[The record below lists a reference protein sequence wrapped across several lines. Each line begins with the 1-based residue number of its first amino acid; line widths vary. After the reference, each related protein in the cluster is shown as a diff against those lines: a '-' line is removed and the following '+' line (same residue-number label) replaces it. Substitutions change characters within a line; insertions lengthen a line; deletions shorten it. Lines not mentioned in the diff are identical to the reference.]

1 MRPVLVCLLPP
12 RSIKCRLKTKS
23 LNLLLSLAS
32 YQGASSLAPQSAHP
46 SSKKR
51 RPQQNRAP
59 KRMRGPHS
67 LILRSPHQEQRS
79 PQADL
84 PLPLR
89 GFSPFGGSRG
99 LQAPET
105 RPSARRASAPEVEGS
120 GFCAVNS
127 ARTWVPHPSL
137 AWVGSHQPQRTS
149 LVSGR

>member
-1 MRPVLVCLLPP
+1 MCLLPPRSMVGQLPLEQPIGVRIPGGQPKPHFPRTSSNSAVTP

-79 PQADL
+79 PQTRLAGTYIPNGANLSL
-84 PLPLR
+84 PPL
-89 GFSPFGGSRG
+89 F
-99 LQAPET
+99 E
-105 RPSARRASAPEVEGS
+105 
-120 GFCAVNS
+120 
-127 ARTWVPHPSL
+127 SL
-137 AWVGSHQPQRTS
+137 IFTFLGAQS
-149 LVSGR
+149 